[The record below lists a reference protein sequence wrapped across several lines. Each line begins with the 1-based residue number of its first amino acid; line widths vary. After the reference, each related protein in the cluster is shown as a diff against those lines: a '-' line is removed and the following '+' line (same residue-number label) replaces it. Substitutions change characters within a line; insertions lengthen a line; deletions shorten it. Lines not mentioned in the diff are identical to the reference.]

1 MDFYLGNNME
11 ELNINDNCVNLS
23 DELLEYLSVNARKIS
38 ADLTVLF
45 SIDPYHDE
53 VVYTNE
59 IYKLFYLC
67 EDLEKINLPNSEFRN
82 SIVALKK
89 MAEIAIKTNR
99 NIISLGD

>member
-1 MDFYLGNNME
+1 MDFYLGKNIQ
-11 ELNINDNCVNLS
+11 ELNVNDNCVSLS
-23 DELLEYLSVNARKIS
+23 DELLEYLSANIRNIPL
-38 ADLTVLF
+38 DLTVLF

-67 EDLEKINLPNSEFRN
+67 EGLEELNLPNSEFKK

-89 MAEIAIKTNR
+89 MTEIAIKTNC